1 MKVFTKICGLTKIAD
16 AEFAIS
22 SGVDAVGFISYPKSP
37 RYISSNDV
45 KKICADLRKSDV
57 LKVGVFVNATIEVIE
72 SYISAGIDTIQL
84 HGDESE
90 EFTLHCQN
98 LKGIK
103 EVWKAIKP
111 ASIDELLDYVSYPA
125 DKIVLDAFHKTLH
138 GGTGLVVD
146 QNIAEF
152 AISQLSSPV
161 ILAGGL
167 NPDNI
172 AQIIRDV
179 TPYGIDINSGVEIS
193 PGVKNHKLI
202 KKMFEAIN

>member
-1 MKVFTKICGLTKIAD
+1 MKVFTKICGLTKLED
-16 AEFAIS
+16 ATFAIA
-22 SGVDAVGFISYPKSP
+22 SGVDAIGFIAYPKSP
-37 RYISSNDV
+37 RYISSNAV
-45 KKICADLRKSDV
+45 TKICADLCTSDV
-57 LKVGVFVNATIEVIE
+57 LKVGVFVNTTIEVIE

-90 EFTLHCQN
+90 NFAIQCKN

-111 ASIDELLDYVSYPA
+111 ASIDEVLAYADYPA
-125 DKIVLDAFHKTLH
+125 DKIVLDASHKTLH

-146 QNIAEF
+146 QNIAKF
-152 AISQLSSPV
+152 AISQLPSPI

-172 AQIIRDV
+172 ENIINDIA
-179 TPYGIDINSGVEIS
+179 PYGVDINSGAEIS
-193 PGVKNHKLI
+193 PGVKDHKLI
-202 KKMFEAIN
+202 EKMFEAIN